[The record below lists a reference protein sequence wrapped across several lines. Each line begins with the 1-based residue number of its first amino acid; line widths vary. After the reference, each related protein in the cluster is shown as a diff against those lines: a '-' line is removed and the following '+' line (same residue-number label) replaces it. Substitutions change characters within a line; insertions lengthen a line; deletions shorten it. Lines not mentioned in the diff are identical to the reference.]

1 MNKQKLIEHLQ
12 SHLQADLDAAIESA
26 RTTLDAATNEESKP
40 ENKYDTRGLEASY
53 LAGAQAKR
61 VGEIEEVLY
70 LFRQTKIRN
79 FSENDA
85 IAVMALVELSL
96 NDKISYVLIM
106 PKGGGQMIQ
115 FEGHA
120 VQVITTFSP
129 LGKALIG
136 LKSGDSAVVES
147 SKGFRTYE
155 IISVR

>member
-1 MNKQKLIEHLQ
+1 MDKQKLIEHLKAQ
-12 SHLQADLDAAIESA
+12 LQADLDAAIESA

-79 FSENDA
+79 FTEDDA
-85 IAVMALVELSL
+85 IAVMALVELKL
-96 NDKISYVLIM
+96 NEKTSFVLIM
-106 PKGGGQMIQ
+106 PKGGGQLIQ

-120 VQVITTFSP
+120 LQVITTFSP
-129 LGKALIG
+129 LGKALVG
-136 LKSGDSAVVES
+136 RKAGDEAIVES
-147 SKGFRTYE
+147 SKGSRVYE
-155 IISVR
+155 IISVL